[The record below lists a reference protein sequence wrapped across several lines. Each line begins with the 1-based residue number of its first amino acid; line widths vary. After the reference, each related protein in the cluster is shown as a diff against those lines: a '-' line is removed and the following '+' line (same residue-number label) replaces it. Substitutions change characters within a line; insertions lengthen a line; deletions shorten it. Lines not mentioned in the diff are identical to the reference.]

1 MKSVAVFAL
10 LQCIYGVLSA
20 GFNVVPADVRMI
32 EIAENVNEIKGAIMG
47 IAEYVVE
54 IRKSVNVMHTEVG
67 HLQTAINSKYRAGN
81 IVQLPRGQWVRTGSD
96 VSVDE
101 ILRREELAKKLER
114 LFRSENITQVEA
126 LKEELTSVVENNFL
140 RMLAAL
146 VVTGPVQVQERT
158 SEIFRVTRQL
168 MKTVLNGQMDF
179 KPVVERLPFLI
190 RDSETN
196 QFILLLK
203 TLRETER
210 VSNKRQ
216 LGGLEDVGKIVD
228 ALGQFDLR
236 EVSGF
241 LSELPELFESIETIV
256 DGVDEYL

>member
-1 MKSVAVFAL
+1 MKLIAAL
-10 LQCIYGVLSA
+10 LLVQVCVCGGVFGA
-20 GFNVVPADVRMI
+20 GGFSVDPQEVRMN
-32 EIAENVNEIKGAIMG
+32 EIAENVSEIKGTIMG
-47 IAEYVVE
+47 IAEYVVD
-54 IRKSVNVMHTEVG
+54 IQKSVAVMHREVG
-67 HLQTAINSKYRAGN
+67 HLQTTLSSKYRN
-81 IVQLPRGQWVRTGSD
+81 LVQLPRGHWVRAD

-101 ILRREELAKKLER
+101 ILRREELATKLER

-126 LKEELTSVVENNFL
+126 LKTELTSVVENNFL

-158 SEIFRVTRQL
+158 PEIFRVTKQL

-210 VSNKRQ
+210 VNNKRQ
-216 LGGLEDVGKIVD
+216 FGGLEDVGKIVD

>member
-1 MKSVAVFAL
+1 MKSVAVFVL
-10 LQCIYGVLSA
+10 LQCVYGVLSA
-20 GFNVVPADVRMI
+20 GFTVDTSEIRMN
-32 EIAENVNEIKGAIMG
+32 EIAENVNEIKGTIMG

-54 IRKSVNVMHTEVG
+54 IRKSVNVMQREVG
-67 HLQTAINSKYRAGN
+67 HLQTTINSKYRAGGN
-81 IVQLPRGQWVRTGSD
+81 VVQLPRGNWIRSD

-101 ILRREELAKKLER
+101 ILRREELATKLER

-126 LKEELTSVVENNFL
+126 LKSELTTVVENNFL

-158 SEIFRVTRQL
+158 PEIFRVTRKL

-210 VSNKRQ
+210 VNNKRQ
-216 LGGLEDVGKIVD
+216 FGGLEDVGKIVD